1 MSEGDPGQVAGL
13 GDSVILLPAP
23 SNARCSPTVSFKIPS
38 IRKSRASLRW
48 ASCLRLAGCMDL
60 IIIVTS

>member
-23 SNARCSPTVSFKIPS
+23 SNARCSPTVSFKI
-38 IRKSRASLRW
+38 RKSRASLRW